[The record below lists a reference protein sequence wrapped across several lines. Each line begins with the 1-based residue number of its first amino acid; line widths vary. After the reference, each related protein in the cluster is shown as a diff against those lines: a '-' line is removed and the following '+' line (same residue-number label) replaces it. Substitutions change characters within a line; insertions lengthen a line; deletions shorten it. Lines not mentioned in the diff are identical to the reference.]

1 MDRFGAGCH
10 PVPVTPLD
18 DHSQQ
23 RQPLFFPVVI
33 ATALL
38 TIIGMVGGYLLS
50 QRAGDGGVSGADRD
64 TAPTHGL
71 LETSGD
77 CLDQTQ
83 KMAAEAGAVGQL
95 RQVVRVP
102 TESGTVAWICQDDNG
117 NLFYHANKGGDDAE
131 WVEYKT
137 ALFLPGVSHDG
148 AGEFSVTASNGT
160 TFRVSEEF
168 LVIEHASGRV
178 EKQEAVPE

>member
-1 MDRFGAGCH
+1 MDRLRAGCH

-50 QRAGDGGVSGADRD
+50 QRDDDDAGGSP
-64 TAPTHGL
+64 APTATRLPAGQ
-71 LETSGD
+71 S

-83 KMAAEAGAVGQL
+83 EMGGRNGATGEL
-95 RQVVRVP
+95 REIIRVRTENKTVV
-102 TESGTVAWICQDDNG
+102 WICQDYDG
-117 NLFYHANKGGDDAE
+117 NLFYHANKGGDGAP

-137 ALFLPGVSHDG
+137 ALFLSGVQHDG
-148 AGEFSVTASNGT
+148 SGEYWATASDGT
-160 TFRVSEEF
+160 VFRVGQER
-168 LVIEHASGRV
+168 LVIEHTDGRV
-178 EKQEAVPE
+178 EEQEVVSE